1 VQNLLTTLRCSWGTP
16 GQGRAMAL
24 WEDRAVSPPATN
36 DDAAT
41 VAGEVGP
48 ITTPETDVP
57 GPAEEV
63 VQVEPAAEREPEM
76 PGRRPRAEAWVFH
89 AEEATRQAELAELPA
104 IVADDAYFV
113 WVDLS
118 EYSEEDLKEV
128 ARLLDLHEI
137 GVRAA
142 LLPWRRPRL
151 DTFGEHFFVSTTVAE

>member
-1 VQNLLTTLRCSWGTP
+1 MWDDRRSPRAPHTGRSPRARHTPTRGGILSSPQSPTPGLLPNPVQNLLTTLRCSWGTP

-63 VQVEPAAEREPEM
+63 
-76 PGRRPRAEAWVFH
+76 
-89 AEEATRQAELAELPA
+89 
-104 IVADDAYFV
+104 
-113 WVDLS
+113 
-118 EYSEEDLKEV
+118 
-128 ARLLDLHEI
+128 
-137 GVRAA
+137 
-142 LLPWRRPRL
+142 
-151 DTFGEHFFVSTTVAE
+151 